1 MSDNRLFSA
10 AAARNRKPILDVLS
24 AVLPKQ
30 GLVLEVASGSGEH
43 VVHFAARLTNLTFAP
58 SDPSP
63 EARASVAVWIASSGV
78 KNVRAPL
85 ALDAASA
92 PWPIER
98 ADAVI
103 CINMVHISPWAAT
116 EGLFDNAGAILP
128 VGAPLYL
135 YGPYKRGGAHT
146 ASSNAE
152 FDAGLCAQNPSWGV
166 RDLETVA
173 DLGRQA
179 GFERPEI
186 VEMPANNLSLIFR
199 RSAASGQPT
208 RALNTCLTS

>member
-1 MSDNRLFSA
+1 MNDNRLFSA
-10 AAARNRKPILDVLS
+10 AAARNRGPILDVLR

-43 VVHFAARLTNLTFAP
+43 AVHFAAELPMLTFAP
-58 SDPSP
+58 SDASP
-63 EARASVAVWIASSGV
+63 KARDSIAAWIAYSGAG
-78 KNVRAPL
+78 NVRPPL

-92 PWPIER
+92 SWPIEH
-98 ADAVI
+98 ADAVL

-116 EGLFDNAGAILP
+116 AGLFDNASKILP
-128 VGAPLYL
+128 AGAPLYL
-135 YGPYKRGGAHT
+135 YGPYKRDRAHI
-146 ASSNAE
+146 APSNAE
-152 FDAGLCAQNPSWGV
+152 FDAGLRAQNPSWGV

-179 GFERPEI
+179 GFEGPEI

-199 RSAASGQPT
+199 R
-208 RALNTCLTS
+208 CV